1 MKKRTVYRPFL
12 ARNGCLL
19 SFFKKIADCI
29 LVGLK
34 KDGSGNNNNDTGQDD
49 EVFRCKAEDGQKKLI
64 NQECSENDRY
74 IFFDE
79 LNYFRHRITV
89 LLYVSF

>member
-29 LVGLK
+29 LIGLK
-34 KDGSGNNNNDTGQDD
+34 KKGSGNNNNDTGQD
-49 EVFRCKAEDGQKKLI
+49 A
-64 NQECSENDRY
+64 
-74 IFFDE
+74 
-79 LNYFRHRITV
+79 
-89 LLYVSF
+89 